1 MLAAVGGLGIIGL
14 LVVILI
20 VIAIVYFLRRT

>member
-1 MLAAVGGLGIIGL
+1 MLAAVGGLGIVGL

-20 VIAIVYFLRRT
+20 VIAIVYFLRRS